1 MTTPTTTQAELE
13 AANEISKY
21 FGYSVSDKVR
31 ARILEILAAH
41 RAAPP
46 ATLALTFNLDPV
58 NDYKIARQHN
68 DALNRI
74 GDILIKLQNEAIER
88 ARSVF
93 EEQKADPAQAHVSE
107 LDKLLRSVI
116 WAFGNYGKPSLRD
129 AIASSEALI
138 ARIDAE
144 RKVQV
149 TL

>member
-46 ATLALTFNLDPV
+46 A
-58 NDYKIARQHN
+58 
-68 DALNRI
+68 
-74 GDILIKLQNEAIER
+74 
-88 ARSVF
+88 
-93 EEQKADPAQAHVSE
+93 DPAVAHAAE
-107 LDKLLRSVI
+107 LESTLRELTKRMDGTIGARYAENARALL
-116 WAFGNYGKPSLRD
+116 ATL
-129 AIASSEALI
+129 
-138 ARIDAE
+138 DAE